1 MGGWTMGAHERAMHE
16 TFLVIKAAP
25 NDLGSRP
32 LSGPFATAD
41 VSVGPDGRPRAVVW
55 NLGTREVTGVV
66 TDFAAITAGLAVRPE
81 NVRPVG
87 VGNPAIIPANSCVTV
102 NCTSVWQ
109 RTSSADILIVTAYHP
124 LQDQVKAPCDPLVDR
139 HVGQMNY
146 AWAGTYEGRLAGQS
160 GLRAAVQIRAANNKL
175 FRVKVFI
182 EQNGR
187 LPSNPQV
194 DRTMA
199 PSGATFRWQE
209 HLASKKE
216 DWDLVLQDN
225 MRMKIHCRS
234 RFLDDP
240 ARTEPEL
247 SGMLER
253 Q

>member
-1 MGGWTMGAHERAMHE
+1 MGAHERAMHE

-25 NDLGSRP
+25 TDQGSRP
-32 LSGPFATAD
+32 LNGPFASAD
-41 VSVGPDGRPRAVVW
+41 LSVGPDGRPRAVIW

-66 TDFAAITAGLAVRPE
+66 TEFAAVPAGLAVRPE
-81 NVRPVG
+81 NARPVG
-87 VGNPAIIPANSCVTV
+87 VGNPAIIPANSCVAV

-109 RTSSADILIVTAYHP
+109 RTSSADILIVTACHP
-124 LQDQVKAPCDPLVDR
+124 VQDPLKTPCDPLADR

-146 AWAGTYEGRLAGQS
+146 AWAGSYEGRLAAPS
-160 GLRAAVQIRAANNKL
+160 SLKVAVQIRPANNKL

-199 PSGATFRWQE
+199 PGGVTFRWQE
-209 HLASKKE
+209 HLSFKKE
-216 DWDLVLQDN
+216 DWDMAMQDN
-225 MRMKIHCRS
+225 IRVKLRCRS
-234 RFLDDP
+234 RYLDESG
-240 ARTEPEL
+240 RTDPEL
-247 SGMLER
+247 TGVLER